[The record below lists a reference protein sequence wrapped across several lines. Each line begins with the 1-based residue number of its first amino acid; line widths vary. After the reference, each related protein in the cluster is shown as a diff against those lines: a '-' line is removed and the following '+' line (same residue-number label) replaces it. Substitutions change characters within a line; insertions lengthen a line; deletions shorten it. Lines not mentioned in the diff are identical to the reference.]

1 MYVCGVTHIHHAARV
16 RISRRCPP
24 LVPDPRGGPVARR
37 ARLAFLR
44 RSPCVR
50 EHCGACRAG
59 DQHTSHVV
67 YGRVKGRRFALY
79 VPEALVPEV
88 RRCLDH
94 GRALQDLLAQA
105 AVRYIRALKLERTTA
120 LKKKA

>member
-1 MYVCGVTHIHHAARV
+1 MPRASESPADVHRWFQTQVAGLWPAALG
-16 RISRRCPP
+16 S
-24 LVPDPRGGPVARR
+24 LS
-37 ARLAFLR
+37 LR

-67 YGRVKGRRFALY
+67 YGRVNGRRFALY
-79 VPEALVPEV
+79 IPEALVPEV

-105 AVRYIRALKLERTTA
+105 AVRYIRALKLERTRA
-120 LKKKA
+120 LKKG

>member
-1 MYVCGVTHIHHAARV
+1 MPRASESPADVQRWFQTHVAGLWPAALG
-16 RISRRCPP
+16 S
-24 LVPDPRGGPVARR
+24 LS
-37 ARLAFLR
+37 LR

-50 EHCGACRAG
+50 EHCRACRAG

-79 VPEALVPEV
+79 IPEALVPEV
-88 RRCLDH
+88 RRGLDH

-105 AVRYIRALKLERTTA
+105 ALRYIRALKLERTTT
-120 LKKKA
+120 LKKKKG